1 MPFAPEGS
9 IPLTFLYRMWSSEV
23 FWVSDNVKR
32 RDFLAGVFAGTAVTA
47 GSSFLWTRLAK
58 SPSLVTAAVGSSSV
72 ERPNIYANPNVQENV
87 DQMMQQVLDDLGA
100 SEYLLADHNNPEPS
114 VDSERPIADKK
125 GLLKKV
131 RNFNSDFNDD
141 IFLPES
147 FRPVLDATLA
157 RLSRVQKLVGHGHFN
172 LIGFDEVLRF
182 AKRYDRVGAFSAAET
197 SFMEEIFF
205 TDAHN
210 YGFYGDKVD
219 NKLTKVIAKKDVQK
233 VPYSGHYLFKGDAL
247 KHYKKLQKDVGN
259 SIILT
264 SGIRSNMKQMFL
276 FLSKAKSVNYNLSR
290 ASRSL
295 APPGHSYHGIGDYD
309 VGRVG
314 WGYKNFTGDFARTDE
329 FKRMQDLGYVKIR
342 YTRDNNYGVRF
353 EPWHI
358 KVV

>member
-1 MPFAPEGS
+1 M
-9 IPLTFLYRMWSSEV
+9 
-23 FWVSDNVKR
+23 SDNVKR

-47 GSSFLWTRLAK
+47 GSSFLWTRLPKGQPLNLA
-58 SPSLVTAAVGSSSV
+58 SVGSTS
-72 ERPNIYANPNVQENV
+72 EDAPNIFANPNIQENI
-87 DQMMQQVLDDLGA
+87 DQMMQRALDDLGA
-100 SEYLLADHNNPEPS
+100 TETLLADLNNPEPS
-114 VDSERPIADKK
+114 VDSERPITDKK

-131 RNFNSDFNDD
+131 RNFNSDFSDD

-147 FRPVLDATLA
+147 FRPVLDTTLV
-157 RLSRVQKLVGHGHFN
+157 RLGKVQKLVGHGHFN
-172 LIGFDEVLRF
+172 LISFDEVISY
-182 AKRYDRVGAFSAAET
+182 AKRYDKVGAFTKTESN
-197 SFMEEIFF
+197 FMEEIFF
-205 TDAHN
+205 TDANN

-219 NKLTKVIAKKDVQK
+219 TELTRAIAKRDVQK
-233 VPYSGHYLFKGDAL
+233 IPYSGHYLFKGEAL
-247 KHYKKLQKDVGN
+247 QHYKKLQKDVGN

-264 SGIRSNMKQMFL
+264 SGIRSNMKQMML
-276 FLSKAKSVNYNLSR
+276 FLSKAKAVNYNLSR

-314 WGYKNFTGDFARTDE
+314 WGYKNFTGEFSKTDE